1 MLISL
6 MCLVTQS
13 LGGSGP
19 KRNLLLLGMQ
29 MLIIN
34 LVTHIICIPYHY
46 ARASF
51 LQHSNGLHSLCS
63 SEG

>member
-6 MCLVTQS
+6 MCLITQS
-13 LGGSGP
+13 IGGSGP

-34 LVTHIICIPYHY
+34 LVTHIICIFVP
-46 ARASF
+46 
-51 LQHSNGLHSLCS
+51 LCQSKLS
-63 SEG
+63 SVV